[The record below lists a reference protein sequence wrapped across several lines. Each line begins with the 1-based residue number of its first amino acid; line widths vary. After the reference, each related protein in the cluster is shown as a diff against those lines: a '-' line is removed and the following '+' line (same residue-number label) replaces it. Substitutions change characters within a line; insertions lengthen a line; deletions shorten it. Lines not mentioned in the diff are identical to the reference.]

1 MKKWINNIKGIAAN
15 TIKSPAMDILEKLKK
30 RRHKEKL
37 QRKKD
42 ARNKKM
48 S

>member
-1 MKKWINNIKGIAAN
+1 MKKIIETIKGLSANKIVSNAQKKIARL
-15 TIKSPAMDILEKLKK
+15 II

-42 ARNKKM
+42 AKNKV
-48 S
+48 

>member
-1 MKKWINNIKGIAAN
+1 MKKIIETIKGLSAN
-15 TIKSPAMDILEKLKK
+15 KIISNAQKKLDRLIV

-42 ARNKKM
+42 AKNKV
-48 S
+48 